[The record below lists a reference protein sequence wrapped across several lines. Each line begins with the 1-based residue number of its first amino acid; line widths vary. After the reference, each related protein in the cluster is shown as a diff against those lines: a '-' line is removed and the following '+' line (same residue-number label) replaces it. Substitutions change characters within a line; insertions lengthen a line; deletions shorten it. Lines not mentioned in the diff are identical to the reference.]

1 MKRVPVKRSDARGK
15 PSETRRLWLTYP
27 KKLIQ
32 RPVIYE
38 LGHKFSVVTNIR
50 QASITEEVGILSLEV
65 TGSPDEIHK
74 AIRWLQ
80 RIGVQVEPVEIN
92 LREP

>member
-1 MKRVPVKRSDARGK
+1 MSPRATRSTGAGTQTK
-15 PSETRRLWLTYP
+15 RLWLTYP

-38 LGHKFSVVTNIR
+38 LGHRFAVITNIR

-65 TGSPDEIHK
+65 TGAPAEIQK

-80 RIGVQVEPVEIN
+80 RRGIKVEPVAIE
-92 LREP
+92 LKES